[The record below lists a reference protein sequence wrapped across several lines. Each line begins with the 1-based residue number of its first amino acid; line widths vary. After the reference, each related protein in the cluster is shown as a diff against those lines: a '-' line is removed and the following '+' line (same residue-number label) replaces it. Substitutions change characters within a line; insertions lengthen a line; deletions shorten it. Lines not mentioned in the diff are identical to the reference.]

1 MWLEQ
6 LESVISARAADK
18 RLPMI
23 VLLGQTA
30 QCALHNYLLSLKPE
44 QIGSLVVFAAQ
55 NKPDDWPLA
64 LRYVQVP
71 DGDLVGP
78 GGCLC
83 CSMNAQFPSMLS
95 HLFLRILRREEPA
108 TKAVIL
114 VTAAESAAPIEATL
128 RHAPFL
134 RQRYRLAACLPPVLG

>member
-1 MWLEQ
+1 MWLER
-6 LESVISARAADK
+6 LDGVIDDHPGDN
-18 RLPMI
+18 RLPM
-23 VLLGQTA
+23 VVMLGQTA
-30 QCALHNYLLSLKPE
+30 QCALGNYLLDLNPE
-44 QIGSLVVFAAQ
+44 QMSSLVVFATQ
-55 NKPDDWPLA
+55 DKPDDWPLA

-71 DGDLVGP
+71 DGDLVSAQ
-78 GGCLC
+78 GCLC

-108 TKAVIL
+108 TKAVVL